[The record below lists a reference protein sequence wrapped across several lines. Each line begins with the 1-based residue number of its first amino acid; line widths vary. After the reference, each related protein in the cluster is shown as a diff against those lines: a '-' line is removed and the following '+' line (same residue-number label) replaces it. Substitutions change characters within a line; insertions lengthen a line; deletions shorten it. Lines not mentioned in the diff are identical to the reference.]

1 MNAPS
6 AIVLASASPRRAML
20 LRQIGIPFQVV
31 KPALDE
37 RRHPDEPAEAYVRRL
52 AVAKARTVDSPL
64 PILAADT
71 TVAVGERIFGKPAGR
86 SAFFAM
92 MNALAGR
99 THWVHTALALRWNG
113 REAVA
118 VAEAQVSFRSI
129 DEDEM
134 AAYWRT
140 GEPADKAGGYGIQ
153 GIGGMFVR
161 EIRGGYDTVVGLPLA
176 ETERL
181 LKSFGIDPWRWRETG
196 SVPMHD
202 VGGDAKHASPATQQR
217 PSATRTIGDR
227 AAREEL
233 LVDAATFETRVALMV
248 DGQLRELDIERAD
261 QPSLV
266 GNIYMGRVLR
276 QVPGIQAVFVDV
288 GLPRPAFLHLRDMPG
303 DPPPSPHRQSQE
315 AARLPRQGERVLV
328 QVVKD
333 PLNEKGARLAANI
346 ALSARHL
353 VLQPFATG
361 VGVSR
366 RIDDEA
372 ERERLRGLVQ
382 EAAAE
387 ILGEGTAHGRYIVRT
402 AAQGVGEEQLHSDLK
417 FLEERWDLLL
427 ERWPASTSPALLL
440 AELPLPMRVLRDLA
454 SSTLTAMI
462 VNDDEAH
469 QSTADYAT
477 QHAPALAGRV
487 HRYQGDLP
495 LFDSYD
501 LETALS
507 HATDKRVA
515 LPGGG
520 FLVIEETAAMTTIDV
535 NSGTATASTTEQQ
548 TALLTNL
555 EAAHAIPPEL
565 RRRNIGGIIVVDF
578 IDMADPSH
586 QRQVLDG
593 LRQAAAADPAPFRA
607 SDFSPLG
614 LVEIS
619 RRRLRESL
627 ARQHG
632 EPCQVCAGTGYARS
646 AQSICYEI
654 LRAVQRRR
662 HLDDGVLEYIV
673 SARREVVDRLRN
685 EEASHL
691 AALRREA
698 GRPIV
703 LQVDA
708 NCRGPFELTTR

>member
-1 MNAPS
+1 
-6 AIVLASASPRRAML
+6 ML

-37 RRHPDEPAEAYVRRL
+37 RRHPDEPAVAYVRRL
-52 AVAKARTVDSPL
+52 AVAKARSVDSPL

-71 TVAVGERIFGKPAGR
+71 TVAVGERIFGKPADR

-92 MNALAGR
+92 MKALAGR
-99 THWVHTALALRWNG
+99 EHRVYTALALRWNG

-118 VAEAQVSFRSI
+118 VAQAQVSFRSI

-140 GEPADKAGGYGIQ
+140 GEPADTAGGYGIQ

-161 EIRGGYDTVVGLPLA
+161 EIHGGYDTVVGLPLA

-196 SVPMHD
+196 SVMHD
-202 VGGDAKHASPATQQR
+202 VGGDAKHASPATRRR
-217 PSATRTIGDR
+217 PAATRTIGNR

-233 LVDAATFETRVALMV
+233 LVDVATFETRVALMV
-248 DGQLRELDIERAD
+248 DGQLCELHIERAD

-266 GNIYMGRVLR
+266 GNIYVGRVLR
-276 QVPGIQAVFVDV
+276 QVSGIQAVFMDV

-372 ERERLRGLVQ
+372 ERERLRGLVHD
-382 EAAAE
+382 AAAE

-402 AAQGVGEEQLHSDLK
+402 GAQGVREEQLHSDLK
-417 FLEERWDLLL
+417 FLEERWDFLL
-427 ERWPASTSPALLL
+427 ERWPASASPALLL

-462 VNDDEAH
+462 VNDDDAH
-469 QSTADYAT
+469 QSSADYAAG
-477 QHAPALAGRV
+477 HVPALAGRV
-487 HRYQGDLP
+487 HRYRGEVP

-501 LETALS
+501 LETTLS
-507 HATDKRVA
+507 HATDRRVS

-520 FLVIEETAAMTTIDV
+520 CLIIEETSAMTTIDV
-535 NSGTATASTTEQQ
+535 NSGTATASSNGVRKTTEQE

-578 IDMADPSH
+578 IDMTDPSH

-627 ARQHG
+627 TRQHG

-654 LRAVQRRR
+654 FRAVQRRR
-662 HLDDGVLEYIV
+662 HLDDGALEYV
-673 SARREVVDRLRN
+673 VRARQEVVDRLRN

-708 NCRGPFELTTR
+708 NCRDQFELTTRCTR

>member
-1 MNAPS
+1 
-6 AIVLASASPRRAML
+6 ML

-31 KPALDE
+31 RPALDE
-37 RRHPDEPAEAYVRRL
+37 RRHPDEPAVAYVQRL
-52 AVAKARTVDSPL
+52 AVAKARSVDSPL

-71 TVAVGERIFGKPAGR
+71 TVAVGEQIFGKPADR
-86 SAFFAM
+86 SAFFTM
-92 MNALAGR
+92 MKALAGR
-99 THWVHTALALRWNG
+99 EHWVYTALALRWNG

-118 VAEAQVSFRSI
+118 VAQAQVSFRSI

-140 GEPADKAGGYGIQ
+140 GEPGDKAGGYGIQ

-181 LKSFGIDPWRWRETG
+181 LKSFGIDPWRWRDTG
-196 SVPMHD
+196 SVMHD
-202 VGGDAKHASPATQQR
+202 VGGDAKHANPATRQR
-217 PSATRTIGDR
+217 PAATRTIGDR

-233 LVDAATFETRVALMV
+233 LVDVATFETRVALMV
-248 DGQLRELDIERAD
+248 DGQLCELHIERAD

-266 GNIYMGRVLR
+266 GNIYVGRVLR
-276 QVPGIQAVFVDV
+276 QVPGIQAVFMDV

-315 AARLPRQGERVLV
+315 AARLPRLGERVLV

-372 ERERLRGLVQ
+372 ERERLRGLVHD
-382 EAAAE
+382 AAANV
-387 ILGEGTAHGRYIVRT
+387 LGEGIAHGRYIVRT
-402 AAQGVGEEQLHSDLK
+402 AAQGVREEQLHSDLK
-417 FLEERWDLLL
+417 FLEERWDFLL
-427 ERWPASTSPALLL
+427 ERWPASASPALLL

-462 VNDDEAH
+462 VNDDDAH
-469 QSTADYAT
+469 RSIIDYAAG
-477 QHAPALAGRV
+477 HVPALAGHV
-487 HRYQGDLP
+487 HRYRGDVP

-501 LETALS
+501 LETILS
-507 HATDKRVA
+507 HATDRRVA

-520 FLVIEETAAMTTIDV
+520 CLIIEETSAMTTIDV

-578 IDMADPSH
+578 IDMTDPSH

-593 LRQAAAADPAPFRA
+593 LRQAAGPDPAPFRA

-632 EPCQVCAGTGYARS
+632 ERCQVCAGTGYAKS
-646 AQSICYEI
+646 TQSICYEI
-654 LRAVQRRR
+654 FRAVQRRR
-662 HLDDGVLEYIV
+662 HLDDGVLEYV
-673 SARREVVDRLRN
+673 VRARQEVVDRLRN

-708 NCRGPFELTTR
+708 NCRDQFELTTRCTR